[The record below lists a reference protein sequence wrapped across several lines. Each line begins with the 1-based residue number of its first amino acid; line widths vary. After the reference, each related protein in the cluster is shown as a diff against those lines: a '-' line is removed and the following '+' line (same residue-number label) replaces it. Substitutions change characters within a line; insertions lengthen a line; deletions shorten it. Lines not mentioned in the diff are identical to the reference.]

1 MPPKK
6 AEKGASG
13 SKGGGKKDAGKK
25 GGPKSDSSGDKGNS
39 SLCKELIFR
48 FMAPTTNTNSVT
60 SKISR
65 VSSNNS
71 SETIICYFLG
81 NLLFFLFSC

>member
-25 GGPKSDSSGDKGNS
+25 GGPKSDNSGDKGTS
-39 SLCKELIFR
+39 SL
-48 FMAPTTNTNSVT
+48 
-60 SKISR
+60 
-65 VSSNNS
+65 
-71 SETIICYFLG
+71 
-81 NLLFFLFSC
+81 